1 MVSAIVGKLTNNENI
16 DKLLHK
22 LLHDFLVNRKH
33 RVVLNE
39 QVSSWANVK
48 AGGLQGSNLGPLLSL
63 FYINDLSKVVSS
75 NAKLFADD
83 TLSFFVIHNSSATR
97 NELNYDLVKINNWEY
112 QRKVS
117 FNPDP
122 NKQVQEVIV
131 SRRPRK

>member
-1 MVSAIVGKLTNNENI
+1 MSES
-16 DKLLHK
+16 LHGPM
-22 LLHDFLVNRKH
+22 LR
-33 RVVLNE
+33 
-39 QVSSWANVK
+39 QVFCKVRTWAHY
-48 AGGLQGSNLGPLLSL
+48 SL